1 MTAALHR
8 RLLALE
14 SLDSDHA
21 KPLPD
26 VVADDVPAD
35 ELKRL
40 RRGGREVYRMSDAVE
55 LFVI

>member
-1 MTAALHR
+1 MTNALHR

-14 SLDSDHA
+14 SLGDSDHA

-26 VVADDVPAD
+26 VVADDMPDD

-40 RRGGREVYRMSDAVE
+40 RRGDREVYRMAEFVE
-55 LFVI
+55 LCL